1 MRVTAH
7 LPMHTKMS
15 LTCFRSL
22 FGLAYVFLLAS
33 IAAAQTERIQFY
45 YCDIKVQDDG
55 TMLVREIIRV
65 VSAGNLIR
73 HGIYRDF
80 PTRYTDRLGKR
91 YVVGF
96 ALLAAT
102 RDGAPEESR
111 VEDYSNGVRIY
122 LGRKDSL
129 VPAGGHSYAITYTTS
144 RQLGFFKDHDELFW
158 NVTGNGWI
166 FPIDRVSATVH
177 LPQKISASEV
187 RLGGYTGPNGSMA
200 QDFTSVTTPNGA
212 FHFNAAHPLG
222 PYEGLT
228 IFLEWPKGYFRE
240 PTAEQKFR
248 SLAQD
253 NRDALIA
260 GVGWLV
266 ISIYYVIVWV
276 LVGRDPAPGSIMPL
290 YEPPSGFSPAAMRYL
305 VRMGYDDKAFTAAV
319 LDMAVKGFL
328 KIEESAGVYSLS
340 RAKAD
345 GRALTPEEKAA
356 SDKLF
361 DGGRTSINLQNENHV
376 AISAAMASLK
386 SWLKA
391 AEQKIYFVTNGR
403 FMIPAFA
410 ISVVMLMGVVSAQ
423 GPQKM
428 VLAGFMSLWVSM
440 WSIGV
445 AGLLYTAAHFWKSA
459 LAGGPLKSG
468 LTASATILT
477 LFSIPFVLGEIF
489 GLVMLASATS
499 VFVMAVLLMT
509 VLLHILFHYLLKAPT
524 SAGRSVLDKTEGFK
538 MFLGAV
544 EGDRMNRVMPP
555 DQTPEVFEKYLPY
568 ALALDVEQA
577 WAEKFSG
584 VLGGAG
590 QTPGSNS
597 CGYSPSW
604 YSGAGWSTLG
614 AAGFASSLSGSFS
627 GAIASSSS
635 APGSSSGGGGGG
647 SGGGGG
653 GGGGGGW

>member
-1 MRVTAH
+1 MRVTAN

-15 LTCFRSL
+15 LTCFRSPL
-22 FGLAYVFLLAS
+22 GLACVCLLAS

-55 TMLVREIIRV
+55 TMLVSEIIRV

-80 PTRYTDRLGKR
+80 PTRYTDRLGNR

-212 FHFNAAHPLG
+212 FHFYAAHPLG

-228 IFLEWPKGYFRE
+228 IFLKWPKGYFRE

-248 SLAQD
+248 SFAQD

-260 GVGWLV
+260 GGGLLV
-266 ISIYYVIVWV
+266 IFFYYVIVWV
-276 LVGRDPAPGSIMPL
+276 RVGRDPVPGSIMPL
-290 YEPPSGFSPAAMRYL
+290 YEPPPGFSPSAMRYL

-328 KIEESAGVYSLS
+328 KIDEGSGLYTLS
-340 RAKAD
+340 RTQAD
-345 GRALTPEEKAA
+345 GRALTPEERAA
-356 SDKLF
+356 VNKLF
-361 DGGRTSINLQNENHV
+361 EGGRTSINLQNENHA
-376 AISAAMASLK
+376 AISAAMAALK
-386 SWLKA
+386 AWLKIS
-391 AEQKIYFVTNGR
+391 EQKIYFVTNGV
-403 FMIPAFA
+403 FMIPAIAF
-410 ISVVMLMGVVSAQ
+410 SVIMLMAIVSAQ
-423 GPQKM
+423 GEDKM
-428 VLAGFMSLWVSM
+428 AIAGFMSVWLSG

-445 AGLLYTAAHFWKSA
+445 VALLQNVAHLWKSS
-459 LAGGPLKSG
+459 LAGGHLKAG
-468 LTASATILT
+468 LTASATTAT

-489 GLVMLASATS
+489 GLGMLVWATS
-499 VFVMAVLLMT
+499 VFVVAVLLMT
-509 VLLHILFHYLLKAPT
+509 VLLHILFHQLLKAPT
-524 SAGRSVLDKTEGFK
+524 SAGRTVLDRIEGFK

-544 EGDRMNRVMPP
+544 DGDRMNRVMPP
-555 DQTPEVFEKYLPY
+555 EKTPAVFEKYLPY

-577 WAEKFSG
+577 WAEKFSA
-584 VLGGAG
+584 VLGGAAE
-590 QTPGSNS
+590 TPGSDS
-597 CGYSPSW
+597 GGYSPSW
-604 YSGAGWSTLG
+604 YSGAGWSALG

-627 GAIASSSS
+627 GAISSSSS
-635 APGSSSGGGGGG
+635 APGSSSGGGG

>member
-1 MRVTAH
+1 MRVTAN

-33 IAAAQTERIQFY
+33 IAAAQTERIQLY
-45 YCDIKVQDDG
+45 YSDIKVQDDG
-55 TMLVREIIRV
+55 TMLVRELIRV
-65 VSAGNLIR
+65 VSTGNLIR

-80 PTRYTDRLGKR
+80 PTRYTDRLGNR

-129 VPAGGHSYAITYTTS
+129 VSAGGHSYTITYTTS

-166 FPIDRVSATVH
+166 FPIDRVLATVH
-177 LPQKISASEV
+177 LPHKILASEV
-187 RLGGYTGPNGSMA
+187 RLGGYTGPNGSKA
-200 QDFTSVTTPNGA
+200 QDFTTETTPGS
-212 FHFNAAHPLG
+212 FHFNTAHPLG

-240 PTAEQKFR
+240 PTAEQKF
-248 SLAQD
+248 SHFAQD
-253 NRDALIA
+253 NRIAVIA
-260 GVGWLV
+260 GGGLLV
-266 ISIYYVIVWV
+266 IFFYYVIVWV
-276 LVGRDPAPGSIMPL
+276 RVGRDPVPGSIMPL
-290 YEPPSGFSPAAMRYL
+290 YEPPSGFSPSAMRYL
-305 VRMGYDDKAFTAAV
+305 VRMGYDDKAFTSAV
-319 LDMAVKGFL
+319 LDTAVKGFL
-328 KIEESAGVYSLS
+328 KIEERAGIYTLS
-340 RAKAD
+340 RTQAD
-345 GRALTPEEKAA
+345 GQALTPEERAA
-356 SDKLF
+356 ANKLF
-361 DGGRTSINLQNENHV
+361 DSGRVSINLQNANHV
-376 AISAAMASLK
+376 AISAAMAALK
-386 SWLKA
+386 AWLKTS
-391 AEQKIYFVTNGR
+391 EQKIYFVTNGL
-403 FMIPAFA
+403 FMIPAMAF
-410 ISVVMLMGVVSAQ
+410 SVVMLMGIVSAQ
-423 GPQKM
+423 GEDKM
-428 VLAGFMSLWVSM
+428 GVAGFMSVWLSG
-440 WSIGV
+440 WSIAV
-445 AGLLYTAAHFWKSA
+445 FGLLHNAAHLWKSA
-459 LAGGPLKSG
+459 FAGGHLKAG
-468 LTASATILT
+468 LKASATTAT

-489 GLVMLASATS
+489 GLGMLAWATS
-499 VFVMAVLLMT
+499 FLVMAVLLMT

-524 SAGRSVLDKTEGFK
+524 SAGRTVLDRIEGFK

-544 EGDRMNRVMPP
+544 DGDRMNRVMPP
-555 DQTPEVFEKYLPY
+555 EKTPAVFEKYLPY

-577 WAEKFSG
+577 WAEKFSA
-584 VLGGAG
+584 VLGGAA
-590 QTPGSNS
+590 QTPGSDS
-597 CGYSPSW
+597 GGYSPSW
-604 YSGAGWSTLG
+604 YSGAGWSALG
-614 AAGFASSLSGSFS
+614 AVGFASSLSGSFS